1 MKILVLKRKKNNQ
14 NSPTTYTNV
23 RISKDIN
30 SCNPYVH
37 MLCKNME
44 NIFKNTKIELL
55 DMKTTVP
62 EVKNTLGGI

>member
-1 MKILVLKRKKNNQ
+1 
-14 NSPTTYTNV
+14 
-23 RISKDIN
+23 
-30 SCNPYVH
+30 
-37 MLCKNME
+37 ME